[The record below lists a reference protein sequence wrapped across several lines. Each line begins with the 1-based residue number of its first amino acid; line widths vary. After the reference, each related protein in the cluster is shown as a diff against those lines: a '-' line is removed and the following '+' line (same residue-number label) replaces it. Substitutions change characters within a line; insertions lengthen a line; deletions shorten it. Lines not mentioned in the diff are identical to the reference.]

1 MPIDVRE
8 NIRTVAAVWRDA
20 RSGSLVG
27 AVEGEAGPVRIELHE
42 GGLCTAS
49 EVSVLARAIAR
60 TTLRF
65 EPGNR
70 SGPGDRRVMGR
81 LLLGVGRAVAQRT
94 GGTIAQEL
102 VVQLVLPTGRI
113 AGVLD
118 AELVER
124 LSARPVEVGELLRD
138 GSVSMTELRAL
149 AWIGVIRTARPRTP
163 RAHNPELQAVCRE
176 GQAPTGSRPPR
187 VEVARSTAALGE
199 VAAFG
204 IDQAIEELPACLR
217 GSAPD
222 AVASIGEEALLSG
235 VEEEFTDDLSPA
247 EVERLLARG
256 TRLDGPF
263 SRPAPPPALRGALG
277 RGYAADACL
286 DGFELG
292 PVVGAL
298 VARSRREEKRR
309 ARAG

>member
-1 MPIDVRE
+1 MAIDVRE
-8 NIRTVAAVWRDA
+8 NIRTVSSVWRDA

-27 AVEGEAGPVRIELHE
+27 RPLGEERPLRIELHD
-42 GGLCTAS
+42 GGLCKPG

-60 TTLRF
+60 TALHF

-70 SGPGDRRVMGR
+70 NGPGDRRVMGR

-94 GGTIAQEL
+94 GGTISQEL
-102 VVQLVLPTGRI
+102 VVQLVLPAGRI
-113 AGVLD
+113 AGVLE

-138 GSVSMTELRAL
+138 GSVSVTELRAL

-163 RAHNPELQAVCRE
+163 RAHHPELHGGRRE
-176 GQAPTGSRPPR
+176 PLVSTDPG
-187 VEVARSTAALGE
+187 ARRAGTPVSAGPSVV

-204 IDQAIEELPACLR
+204 MDQAIEELPACLR
-217 GSAPD
+217 GTAPD
-222 AVASIGEEALLSG
+222 AVASIGEEALLSE

-256 TRLDGPF
+256 VRLDGPF
-263 SRPAPPPALRGALG
+263 ARPTPPPSPRGNVN
-277 RGYAADACL
+277 RSYAADACL
-286 DGFELG
+286 DGHELG

-298 VARSRREEKRR
+298 VARSRQEKKRR
-309 ARAG
+309 QGVR